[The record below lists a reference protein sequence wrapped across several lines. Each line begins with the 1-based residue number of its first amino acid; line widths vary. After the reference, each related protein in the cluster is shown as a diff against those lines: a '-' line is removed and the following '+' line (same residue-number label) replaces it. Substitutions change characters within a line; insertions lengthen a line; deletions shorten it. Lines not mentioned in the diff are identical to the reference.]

1 MRKIYPLI
9 LIALLFAVQSEK
21 KEYLLSG
28 FNSYSDYADYYHSS
42 VAQLKLRH
50 NPRLVS
56 KLPDI
61 LPSTDLKEL
70 LNSTIIID
78 TTSAASY
85 KSGGEYFIKAA
96 GFNKDKFLCDLKCS
110 EDIYNSI
117 RNSGSGHFLLALKVT
132 SVKSE
137 RNIVELDSIDN
148 KSLFVDNGNNIL
160 LRGECLEALELPFP
174 YIKSDN

>member
-21 KEYLLSG
+21 KEYHLSG
-28 FNSYSDYADYYHSS
+28 FNSYSDYTDYYHSS
-42 VAQLKLRH
+42 VVQLKIRH
-50 NPRLVS
+50 NPRFVS
-56 KLPDI
+56 NLPDI
-61 LPSTDLKEL
+61 LPSADLSEL

-78 TTSAASY
+78 TTSVASY
-85 KSGGEYFIKAA
+85 KSGNDYYIKA
-96 GFNKDKFLCDLKCS
+96 GGNSRDKFLCNLKCS

-117 RNSGSGHFLLALKVT
+117 RNSESGHFLMALKVT

-148 KSLFVDNGNNIL
+148 KSLFVDNGNNITL
-160 LRGECLEALELPFP
+160 KGECLEVFELPLP

>member
-21 KEYLLSG
+21 KEYLLTG
-28 FNSYSDYADYYHSS
+28 LNTYSDYADYYNTS
-42 VAQLKLRH
+42 VIQLKLRH
-50 NPRLVS
+50 NPRFVS
-56 KLPDI
+56 NLPDI
-61 LPSTDLKEL
+61 LPSADLTEL

-78 TTSAASY
+78 TTSVASY
-85 KSGGEYFIKAA
+85 KSGGEYYLKAG

-110 EDIYNSI
+110 ESIYNSI
-117 RNSGSGHFLLALKVT
+117 RNSGSGHFLLALKVI

-148 KSLFVDNGNNIL
+148 RSLFVDNGNNII
-160 LRGECLEALELPFP
+160 LRGECLEAFELPLP